1 MNACFDCSD
10 IYEKTEYDSSH
21 SKTNALSGRTRS
33 IRNRDEEDEYFDEE
47 EEEEETEVV
56 SVARSA
62 CVAFHVQCWLWR
74 FSAPLR

>member
-47 EEEEETEVV
+47 EEEETEVV